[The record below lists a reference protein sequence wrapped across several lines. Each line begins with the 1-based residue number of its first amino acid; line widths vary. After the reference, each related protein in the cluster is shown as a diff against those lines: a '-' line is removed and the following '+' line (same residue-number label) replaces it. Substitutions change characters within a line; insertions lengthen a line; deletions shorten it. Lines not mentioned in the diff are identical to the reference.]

1 MVGIIIGSSIYKLAP
16 AIAASVP
23 SSAALMLAWVCG
35 GLFAFC
41 GALCYAEL
49 ACALPQDGGEYNYLG
64 RAYGRRMAFLYAW
77 AVLWVIRPGTIGS
90 IAFVFAEHAQ
100 QLFPLAQHGPA
111 DSSGLGVSIYA
122 VGIVLLLTGVN
133 MFGIRPGTRIQNFL
147 SVAKLL
153 GLLAIVAIA
162 FWHPATTESVAATQG
177 GPLDWR
183 RAMIFILYAFGGWSD
198 MPMVA
203 AEVRD
208 PERNLFRALVVGTL
222 VVTTIYLLVNLACL
236 YSLGFE
242 RFRSAD
248 LIAVELVRPMFGA
261 TGERLVAALVCIT
274 AAGALNGMIFTG
286 ARVAFA
292 LGQDH
297 RWFAPLARWSDRY
310 GGPLVALAAQAAI
323 SVALIR
329 SFGEQGDGFGRML
342 NYTSPV
348 FFAFFLLTGVA
359 LWALRRKEPSLPR
372 PFRTPG
378 YPITWLV
385 FCLSSAFMPYSSVSY
400 AVDQLRQDEGTHEAL
415 WAGGLM
421 LAGLV
426 IALLARRQTS
436 RDRDGQDA

>member
-16 AIAASVP
+16 SIAASVP
-23 SSAALMLAWVCG
+23 SSAALMAAWVCG
-35 GLFAFC
+35 GLFALC

-49 ACALPQDGGEYNYLG
+49 ACALPQDGGEYIYLG
-64 RAYGRRMAFLYAW
+64 RAYGRRLAFLYAW

-100 QLFPLAQHGPA
+100 QLFPLAQNGPA
-111 DSSGLGVSIYA
+111 DVSGLGVSIYA

-133 MFGIRPGTRIQNFL
+133 MFGIRPGTRVQNVL
-147 SVAKLL
+147 SVTKLL

-162 FWHPATTESVAATQG
+162 FWHPAATEAAAAPASG
-177 GPLDWR
+177 GTPDWR
-183 RAMIFILYAFGGWSD
+183 LAMIFILYAFGGWSD

-208 PERNLFRALVVGTL
+208 PERNLFRALVLGTL

-242 RFRSAD
+242 RFQSSE
-248 LIAVELVRPMFGA
+248 LIAVELVRPMLGA
-261 TGERLVAALVCIT
+261 TGERLVAALVCVT

-286 ARVAFA
+286 ARVSFA

-297 RWFAPLARWSDRY
+297 RWFAPLARWSDRF

-323 SVALIR
+323 SVVLIR
-329 SFGEQGDGFGRML
+329 AFGERGDGFSRML

-359 LWALRRKEPSLPR
+359 LWVLRRKEPELPR
-372 PFRTPG
+372 PFRATG
-378 YPITWLV
+378 YPVTWLV
-385 FCLSSAFMPYSSVSY
+385 FCLSSAFMLYSSVSY
-400 AVDQLRQDEGTHEAL
+400 AAERLIQHGETNEAL
-415 WAGGLM
+415 WAGGVM
-421 LAGLV
+421 LVGATLC
-426 IALLARRQTS
+426 AFSAQSKPTHKE
-436 RDRDGQDA
+436 